1 MPYLISVTGKSE
13 VFFDAGGDN
22 QQPRIHMGGCDG
34 NFEMSKVI
42 DDATTIEVKV
52 ESYTL
57 STTKDSMHAMTTMIV
72 AMYSM
77 LHMHQKLLRQSFYAK
92 LFVRDRWWNK
102 MLMQS
107 FNIISETC

>member
-52 ESYTL
+52 ES
-57 STTKDSMHAMTTMIV
+57 
-72 AMYSM
+72 
-77 LHMHQKLLRQSFYAK
+77 
-92 LFVRDRWWNK
+92 
-102 MLMQS
+102 
-107 FNIISETC
+107 